1 MGKAASPW
9 NNGDTCQFELG
20 WKLSV
25 SDRVALDVAL
35 TRYRLWTLQD
45 SLAGHIFRSSHFS
58 AAPNWALL
66 SLKFLSEKQLLDWP
80 IWMSQSPRGTYKHYL
95 EEALS
100 RPVCFDLK
108 EGLALH
114 LPWDV
119 VLCRR
124 AVLQLRR
131 GYISLGHLN
140 GKKSKA
146 QVQQCIFCGRRYS
159 HVKLHVLCACTCFK
173 DSANPV
179 QRIFLLALTCPFW
192 TFLQVILVIGQWP
205 YLPRKL
211 WGRRSTS
218 GKSKTAAG
226 EMELWGPCCGKLS
239 AGFISGSLFFHS
251 WMLLPAWTPKFV
263 LVTLNQPTNQYY
275 GNNSISIKEYRETI
289 QLTTEMLDV
298 LEIRCSFHMF
308 DVMNYFTLPETNI
321 ARESLGLEDE
331 FPFGKASWQVLCS
344 FWGL

>member
-1 MGKAASPW
+1 MCSP
-9 NNGDTCQFELG
+9 CLFQFPSSSLNH
-20 WKLSV
+20 V
-25 SDRVALDVAL
+25 VVAN
-35 TRYRLWTLQD
+35 RYRLWTLQD

-119 VLCRR
+119 LLSQR
-124 AVLQLRR
+124 AVIQLRR

-173 DSANPV
+173 DFRQPCATHFPSGLDMSILNIPPSHPGY
-179 QRIFLLALTCPFW
+179 RPMALFAQEVVRQAQYFW
-192 TFLQVILVIGQWP
+192 
-205 YLPRKL
+205 
-211 WGRRSTS
+211 
-218 GKSKTAAG
+218 
-226 EMELWGPCCGKLS
+226 
-239 AGFISGSLFFHS
+239 
-251 WMLLPAWTPKFV
+251 
-263 LVTLNQPTNQYY
+263 
-275 GNNSISIKEYRETI
+275 KE
-289 QLTTEMLDV
+289 
-298 LEIRCSFHMF
+298 
-308 DVMNYFTLPETNI
+308 
-321 ARESLGLEDE
+321 
-331 FPFGKASWQVLCS
+331 
-344 FWGL
+344 

>member
-1 MGKAASPW
+1 M
-9 NNGDTCQFELG
+9 
-20 WKLSV
+20 
-25 SDRVALDVAL
+25 
-35 TRYRLWTLQD
+35 WTLQD

-119 VLCRR
+119 LLSQR
-124 AVLQLRR
+124 AVIQLRR

-173 DSANPV
+173 DFRQPCATHFPSGLDMSILNIPPSHPGY
-179 QRIFLLALTCPFW
+179 RPMALFAQEVVRQAQYFW
-192 TFLQVILVIGQWP
+192 
-205 YLPRKL
+205 
-211 WGRRSTS
+211 
-218 GKSKTAAG
+218 
-226 EMELWGPCCGKLS
+226 
-239 AGFISGSLFFHS
+239 
-251 WMLLPAWTPKFV
+251 
-263 LVTLNQPTNQYY
+263 
-275 GNNSISIKEYRETI
+275 KE
-289 QLTTEMLDV
+289 
-298 LEIRCSFHMF
+298 
-308 DVMNYFTLPETNI
+308 
-321 ARESLGLEDE
+321 
-331 FPFGKASWQVLCS
+331 
-344 FWGL
+344 